1 MNKIC
6 FDSNSFLY
14 TTTFITIA
22 IIITIA
28 LLYNYITEEQS
39 RKFQKYYDSIKATL
53 PSVPQL
59 PKIPSVITVSKE
71 KDPEYYPD
79 RRYIGRDDYQM
90 SSNSIGYIYNNSNRF
105 PLYLNRRDRNY
116 YYHVIDDSRNNIR
129 IPLNNPKNEE
139 LYDNSTIEIPEL
151 GGTFTIKLYEYSG
164 NRYNPFNY

>member
-14 TTTFITIA
+14 STTFITIA
-22 IIITIA
+22 TIIA
-28 LLYNYITEEQS
+28 VAMMYNYITEEQS
-39 RKFQKYYDSIKATL
+39 RRFKQYYDSLKANL
-53 PSVPQL
+53 PSTGSLANFPN
-59 PKIPSVITVSKE
+59 VISVSKE

-79 RRYIGRDDYQM
+79 RRYTGSDDYQM
-90 SSNSIGYIYNNSNRF
+90 SSNSVGYIYNGSNRF
-105 PLYLNRRDRNY
+105 PLYMNRSDRNY
-116 YYHVIDDSRNNIR
+116 YYHIIDDSRNNIR

>member
-14 TTTFITIA
+14 STIFITIS
-22 IIITIA
+22 IIISAVIM
-28 LLYNYITEEQS
+28 YNYITEEQS
-39 RKFQKYYDSIKATL
+39 RRFQQYYETLKANL
-53 PSVPQL
+53 PSA
-59 PKIPSVITVSKE
+59 PKFPSVINVSKE

-79 RRYIGRDDYQM
+79 RRYTGRDDYQM
-90 SSNSIGYIYNNSNRF
+90 SSNSVGYIYNSSIRF

-116 YYHVIDDSRNNIR
+116 YYHIIDDSRNNIR

-151 GGTFTIKLYEYSG
+151 GGTYTIKLYEYSG

>member
-14 TTTFITIA
+14 STTFISIVLVIS
-22 IIITIA
+22 IIS
-28 LLYNYITEEQS
+28 LYIYITDEQEN
-39 RKFQKYYDSIKATL
+39 RLKKYYDSLKASL
-53 PSVPQL
+53 PTMVNLPQ
-59 PKIPSVITVSKE
+59 IPSVINVSKE
-71 KDPEYYPD
+71 KTPEYYPD

-90 SSNSIGYIYNNSNRF
+90 SSNSVGYIYNSSKRY
-105 PLYLNRRDRNY
+105 PLYMNRSGRNY
-116 YYHVIDDSRNNIR
+116 YYHIIDDSRNNIR

-164 NRYNPFNY
+164 NRYNPYIY